1 MEIVSADPPVSQDK
15 IEVLLT
21 EFDAEFDP
29 HLSKRVNMKDYAK
42 KLAQNAVWFF
52 VYEQDVMIAH
62 CAVYMNQAEGAFI
75 SSIAVKREARGRGIG
90 GRLCL
95 WECVER
101 EARQRGV
108 CRILLRVLKTNV
120 SGVLF
125 YKKRACGVL
134 EDDGGWF
141 LMGKELE

>member
-1 MEIVSADPPVSQDK
+1 M
-15 IEVLLT
+15 
-21 EFDAEFDP
+21 
-29 HLSKRVNMKDYAK
+29 
-42 KLAQNAVWFF
+42 
-52 VYEQDVMIAH
+52 VYEQDVIIAH

-90 GRLCL
+90 WRL

-141 LMGKELE
+141 LMGKEVDKV